1 MSPFDW
7 VHNNKRLMQ
16 VVLALVALPFAFWG
30 IDSYQRVMSRADE
43 VAEVGGQK
51 ITEQEFSEALRQQQ
65 DRLRGMLGRNFDP
78 AMFDSP
84 AMRTELLEGMIS
96 QRLLMQHAARNHLAV
111 PDEMLVETTMSIPA
125 FQVDGKFSRD
135 RYDAALRNERMSS
148 EAFDSALR
156 RDLLMQQLTG
166 ALADSGLAS
175 KAVARQFAR
184 LRAQQREIAEHR
196 IQADAQL
203 AQSKITGDAIRAF
216 YDGNPAR
223 FQVPEEVAV
232 EYLVLSA
239 DALTASEQVGTDEI
253 KAYYESNISKYGE
266 PEQRRASH
274 ILIAVKRDAGDAEK
288 ASARERAAQILA
300 QLRKSPG
307 SFAELA
313 KKNSGG
319 PGSASQGGDL
329 GFFSRGMMV
338 RPFEDAAF
346 KLKPNQISDLVE
358 SDFGFH
364 IIKITGI
371 KAGKMKSLEAAR
383 PEIERE
389 LKKQRAG
396 RRFAEAA
403 EAFSNLVYEQPE
415 ALAPAAERFKL
426 KVQRAQG
433 VTRQSAPVAALNNAR
448 LLAALF
454 ADDSIKN
461 RRNTEAVETAP
472 SVLVSARV
480 LDHKPASQRPFDDV
494 KDGIAK
500 QLAQQE
506 ALVLARRQG
515 AERLEELKKGDASGV
530 RFGATRLV
538 SRDEPQDLGAEALSK
553 VFGADAS
560 KLPVYVGMESNN
572 GYVIYRVTRVVDVQ
586 PDETRERSVQSELG
600 RAGGTQE
607 FKSFLDGLR
616 ADAKVEIN
624 RAVLEKKTQ

>member
-1 MSPFDW
+1 VFDL

-16 VVLALVALPFAFWG
+16 IVLTLVALPFAFWG
-30 IDSYQRVMSRADE
+30 IDSYQRVMSRSGE
-43 VAEVGGQK
+43 VAEVEGQK
-51 ITEQEFSEALRQQQ
+51 ITEQEFGDALRQQQ
-65 DRLRGMLGRNFDP
+65 ERFRGMLGRNFDP
-78 AMFDSP
+78 ALFDSP
-84 AMRTELLEGMIS
+84 AIRLELLEGMIS
-96 QRLLMQHAARNHLAV
+96 QRLMMQHAMRNHLTV
-111 PDEMLVETTMSIPA
+111 SSEMLVETTMSIPA
-125 FQVDGKFSRD
+125 FQVDGKFSRE

-148 EAFDSALR
+148 EAFDAALR
-156 RDLLMQQLTG
+156 RDILTQQLTG

-175 KAVARQFAR
+175 KAASRQFAQ

-203 AQSKITGDAIRAF
+203 EKSKVAAEAVRAF

-223 FQVPEEVAV
+223 FQVPEEVGV
-232 EYLVLSA
+232 EYLVLSP
-239 DALTASEQVGTDEI
+239 DALLASEQVGADEI
-253 KAYYESNISKYGE
+253 KSYYEANISKYGE

-274 ILIAVKRDAGDAEK
+274 ILTVVKSGAGDAEK
-288 ASARERAAQILA
+288 AKARERAAQILA

-313 KKNSGG
+313 KKNSGD

-338 RPFEDAAF
+338 RAFEDAAF
-346 KLKPNQISDLVE
+346 GLKPNQISDLVE

-371 KAGKMKSLEAAR
+371 KAGKMKSLELAR

-389 LKKQRAG
+389 LRKQRAG

-403 EAFSNLVYEQPE
+403 EAFSNLVYEQSE
-415 ALAPAAERFKL
+415 SLGPAAERFKIAL
-426 KVQRAQG
+426 QRAEG
-433 VTRQSAPVAALNNAR
+433 VTRQSAPVPALNNAR

-461 RRNTEAVETAP
+461 KRNTEAVETAP

-480 LDHKPASQRPFDDV
+480 LNHKPASQRPFDEV
-494 KDGIAK
+494 KGDLAK
-500 QLAQQE
+500 QLARQE

-515 AERLEELKKGDASGV
+515 EERLEELKKGNASAV
-530 RFGATRLV
+530 RFGTTKLV
-538 SRDEPQDLGAEALSK
+538 SRDEPQDLGPEALSK
-553 VFGADAS
+553 IFGADAS
-560 KLPVYVGMESNN
+560 KLPVYAGLESNN
-572 GYVIYRVTRVVDVQ
+572 GYAIYRVTRVVDVQ
-586 PDETRERSVQSELG
+586 PDEARARSVQSELG
-600 RAGGTQE
+600 RASGTQE
-607 FKSFLDGLR
+607 FKAFLDGLR

-624 RAVLEKKTQ
+624 KAAVEKKNN